1 MTALVDTAD
10 LKPTTPTTR
19 FILEWS
25 ALGLRF
31 LLMSVILTLITGVV
45 KTRHNWKAVVDGA
58 SEQSISPLGAALNL
72 GAFAAFAYLSLQVF
86 NTHASAAQSETL
98 ILPCVFSGLLMIAST
113 ALVFVPLEMW
123 RRFFRAARLAPVY
136 GFGMSLTILGLSD
149 ISKSLWVPWMRLTYQ
164 VVAAGLHV
172 IRGNVVADPANFTVG
187 TSNFSVVIASG
198 CSGYEGVA
206 LMLVF
211 GSVWLWFFR
220 REFRFPQAFLL
231 LPVGAA
237 AIWVLN
243 CARIIALILIGDA
256 GAPAVA
262 AGGFH
267 SEAGWISFVA
277 LAALVSVVS
286 LRVPWI
292 AVTEPRSATDVPL
305 PLRSNQTAAYL
316 LPFLAILAAGMAARA
331 ASASFEWLYPMRVL
345 AAGAMLWFFRRNYS
359 GLNWRIG
366 WQSAAAGGL
375 VFAVWIA
382 AAGVTPRRA
391 RYAAGTRGRLRV
403 GAICLAGVPG
413 RGCRRDGS
421 HRRGTGVPRLCPA
434 PPAVR
439 GVHVGGPAKIPARS
453 AGDFILAVWPAA
465 RAPVDCRDHRRG
477 ALCRGG
483 QAAGQHRR
491 CRRGARGHQR
501 PAGGVGSVHGRLE
514 ALVAARITGAE
525 LPGWSFSRSTGR
537 SCRST
542 FAA

>member
-1 MTALVDTAD
+1 MLGIGLRLALTGALLLTEILGMTVLVDTGN
-10 LKPTTPTTR
+10 LRPSTPTAQFVQAWGAR
-19 FILEWS
+19 
-25 ALGLRF
+25 GLRV
-31 LLMSVILTLITGVV
+31 LLMSVILALIAGAI
-45 KTRHNWKAVVDGA
+45 KTRHSRKAIAEGA
-58 SEQSISPLGAALNL
+58 SDRILSPAGAVFNLVAL
-72 GAFAAFAYLSLQVF
+72 AAFAYLSLRVF
-86 NTHASAAQSETL
+86 SAQAAATRSEIL
-98 ILPCVFSGLLMIAST
+98 VLPCVFSGLVMIAST

-123 RRFFRAARLAPVY
+123 RRFFRAAPLAPVY
-136 GFGMSLTILGLSD
+136 GLGMSLAATGLSEAGKW
-149 ISKSLWVPWMRLTYQ
+149 IWVPWMRLTYR
-164 VVAAGLHV
+164 VVAAGLHLV
-172 IRGNVVADPANFTVG
+172 RGNVVADPANFTVG
-187 TSNFSVVIASG
+187 TANFSVVIASG

-267 SEAGWISFVA
+267 SEAGWISFVV
-277 LAALVSVVS
+277 LAAAVSLVS

-292 AVTEPRSATDVPL
+292 AVTEPRSAAAVPL

-331 ASASFEWLYPMRVL
+331 ASASFEWLYPLRVL

-382 AAGVTPRRA
+382 AAGVPHVAPGMPPELAAASSLVRYVWLAFRVAGAVVTVPIAEELAFRGYALRRLQSA
-391 RYAAGTRGRLRV
+391 EFTSVDLRKFRLAPLAISSLLFGLLHGRLWIAGT
-403 GAICLAGVPG
+403 IAGVLYAQAA
-413 RGCRRDGS
+413 R
-421 HRRGTGVPRLCPA
+421 RRGSIGDA
-434 PPAVR
+434 AAAHAVTN
-439 GVHVGGPAKIPARS
+439 AL
-453 AGDFILAVWPAA
+453 LAVW
-465 RAPVDCRDHRRG
+465 VLLTGDW
-477 ALCRGG
+477 
-483 QAAGQHRR
+483 
-491 CRRGARGHQR
+491 
-501 PAGGVGSVHGRLE
+501 RL
-514 ALVAARITGAE
+514 
-525 LPGWSFSRSTGR
+525 W
-537 SCRST
+537 
-542 FAA
+542 

>member
-172 IRGNVVADPANFTVG
+172 IRGNIVADPANFTVG

-382 AAGVTPRRA
+382 AAGGPHVAPGMPPELAAASALVRYGWLAFRVAGAAVTVPIAEELAFRGYALRRLQSA
-391 RYAAGTRGRLRV
+391 DFTSVDLRRFQLAPLAISSLLFGLLHGQQWIAGT
-403 GAICLAGVPG
+403 IAGVIYAQPA
-413 RGCRRDGS
+413 R
-421 HRRGTGVPRLCPA
+421 RRGSIGDA
-434 PPAVR
+434 AAAHAVTN
-439 GVHVGGPAKIPARS
+439 AL
-453 AGDFILAVWPAA
+453 LAVW
-465 RAPVDCRDHRRG
+465 VLLTGDW
-477 ALCRGG
+477 
-483 QAAGQHRR
+483 
-491 CRRGARGHQR
+491 
-501 PAGGVGSVHGRLE
+501 RL
-514 ALVAARITGAE
+514 
-525 LPGWSFSRSTGR
+525 W
-537 SCRST
+537 
-542 FAA
+542 